1 MFDCCYNTHMQI
13 KTKFILFIIIVI
25 LVIGGLGLYMSLKPA
40 KPSKLDDFAKCLKSQ
55 GAEFYG
61 TFWCTHCQSQKEL
74 FDSSKQY
81 LPYVECST
89 PNGQEQLDVCK
100 EKGIEGYPT
109 WVFADGS
116 RLMGELSLQTL
127 AEKTQCVLPQ

>member
-1 MFDCCYNTHMQI
+1 MKS
-13 KTKFILFIIIVI
+13 KTKFIVFIVLIIIV
-25 LVIGGLGLYMSLKPA
+25 VGGIGLYASTRPE
-40 KPSKLDDFAKCLKSQ
+40 KPSVLDEFAQCIKSS

-61 TFWCTHCQSQKEL
+61 TFWCSHCQNQKKMFGSSQK
-74 FDSSKQY
+74 Y

-89 PNGQEQLDVCK
+89 PDGQSQNQTCK
-100 EKGIEGYPT
+100 DKGIEGYPT

-116 RLMGELSLQTL
+116 RLPGELELATL